1 MFLCTLRSDTYFC
14 VVQNGPGITHFADW
28 WAMVAAAGEI
38 EHGFN
43 VSSLACDFLD
53 FVRSWHIVSV

>member
-1 MFLCTLRSDTYFC
+1 